1 LGQAATDD
9 LLSGSLQRHPFD
21 ILAKPIAKVQQ
32 VSEMDLSSR
41 GCDERAQLFALGLWA
56 KMHGQ

>member
-9 LLSGSLQRHPFD
+9 LLGSSLQWCHFD

-41 GCDERAQLFALGLWA
+41 RCDERAQLFALGLWA

>member
-1 LGQAATDD
+1 MDQAATDD
-9 LLSGSLQRHPFD
+9 LLSSSLPWHHFD

-32 VSEMDLSSR
+32 ASGMVLRSKR
-41 GCDERAQLFALGLWA
+41 CDERAQLSALELWR